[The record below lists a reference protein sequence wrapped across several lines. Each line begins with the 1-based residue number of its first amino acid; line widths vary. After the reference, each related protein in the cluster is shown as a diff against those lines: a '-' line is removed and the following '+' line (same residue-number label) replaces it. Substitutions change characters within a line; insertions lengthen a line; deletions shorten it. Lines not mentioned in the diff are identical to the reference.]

1 MSLSRAGVP
10 SSKHLYRGRD
20 AASTVA
26 GMCIVAALVAS
37 SDVALAASV
46 TYDFDS
52 VSVPGA
58 SDTIDV
64 CQPSCPLGVV
74 AGLPGG
80 DDGVRASSGSTTA
93 ARVNVRNAANPIN
106 GSDAVTDEATFNGY
120 FGAASAPLLN
130 NFLVL
135 GDNDGAIFGAG
146 TVSPGTGQSF
156 VRLPFHVP
164 AGTATVQF
172 AFDMAFNGSDTSE
185 AAEDIVNVK
194 VTNAAG
200 TVSPL
205 QIASLSSGV
214 GFQSRRFLPGE
225 LPTWTPTAAQSG
237 VTWWLEFE
245 LLEDG
250 DGTQSAIGLDNVG
263 IATAP
268 VPLPAPALMLGS
280 ALIAVALLRRRA
292 G

>member
-1 MSLSRAGVP
+1 MSLSCVWYSSNQHSLRVRGGASALAGI
-10 SSKHLYRGRD
+10 
-20 AASTVA
+20 
-26 GMCIVAALVAS
+26 CIVAALVAS
-37 SDVALAASV
+37 NAARAASV

-52 VSVPGA
+52 VGVPGA

-106 GSDAVTDEATFNGY
+106 GSDAVADDATFNGY

-135 GDNDGAIFGAG
+135 GDNDGPIFGTG

-156 VRLPFHVP
+156 VRLPFLVP
-164 AGTATVQF
+164 GGTATVQF
-172 AFDMAFNGSDTSE
+172 AFDMAFNGSDTSDT
-185 AAEDIVNVK
+185 AEDVVNVK

-205 QIASLSSGV
+205 QLTALSSNA
-214 GFQSRRFLPGE
+214 GFQSRRFLAGD
-225 LPTWTPTAAQSG
+225 LPTWSPTAAQTG

-245 LLEDG
+245 LLEGG
-250 DGTQSAIGLDNVG
+250 DGTQSAVGLDNVG

-268 VPLPAPALMLGS
+268 VPLPAPVLMLGS
-280 ALIAVALLRRRA
+280 ALIGMALLRRRA

>member
-1 MSLSRAGVP
+1 MSLSRAGI
-10 SSKHLYRGRD
+10 SSSQHLYRGRS
-20 AASTVA
+20 ALSALA
-26 GMCIVAALVAS
+26 GMCIVAALIAS
-37 SDVALAASV
+37 DDARAASV

-58 SDTIDV
+58 DDTIDV

-93 ARVNVRNAANPIN
+93 ARVNVRNAANSIN
-106 GSDAVTDEATFNGY
+106 GSDAIADDATFNGY
-120 FGAASAPLLN
+120 FGAANAPLPN

-135 GDNDGAIFGAG
+135 GDNDGPIFGTG

-156 VRLPFHVP
+156 VRLPFLVP
-164 AGTATVQF
+164 AGTTTVQF
-172 AFDMAFNGSDTSE
+172 AFDMAFNGSDTSDT
-185 AAEDIVNVK
+185 ADDIFNVK

-205 QIASLSSGV
+205 QIASLSSDA
-214 GFQSRRFLPGE
+214 GFQSRRFLAGE
-225 LPTWTPTAAQSG
+225 LPTWSPTAEQTG

-245 LLEDG
+245 LLEGG
-250 DGTQSAIGLDNVG
+250 DGTHSAIGLDNVG

-280 ALIAVALLRRRA
+280 ALIGMALLRRRT